1 MIYMGIDASS
11 SCTGLCVFND
21 RALVFYDKIKPKDKG
36 KNYRE
41 NACAI
46 LEQVEQIVQRYK
58 PDVIFMEDVPQFVRQ
73 GSHGGNLVK
82 PLITLGCVQGVFY
95 YELAYKLGYKIVFLD
110 VYEWRKKLDFL
121 KGERKRDK
129 QKAKAVT
136 YVNELF
142 GLNLYYQEGKKSV
155 KDDDDIAEAICLVIS
170 EIK

>member
-1 MIYMGIDASS
+1 M
-11 SCTGLCVFND
+11 
-21 RALVFYDKIKPKDKG
+21 
-36 KNYRE
+36 
-41 NACAI
+41 
-46 LEQVEQIVQRYK
+46 
-58 PDVIFMEDVPQFVRQ
+58 
-73 GSHGGNLVK
+73 
-82 PLITLGCVQGVFY
+82 
-95 YELAYKLGYKIVFLD
+95 YES
-110 VYEWRKKLDFL
+110 RKKLDFL